1 MFKKL
6 GLTIKE
12 YRTNKI
18 FRFFVGLITILV
30 AQICCGLYFRNIFD
44 REYLEYCLVFIVFYV
59 LSFAIAASFR
69 PKC

>member
-30 AQICCGLYFRNIFD
+30 AQICCGLYFRNLLI
-44 REYLEYCLVFIVFYV
+44 ENTWNIVLYLLFSMF
-59 LSFAIAASFR
+59 
-69 PKC
+69 